1 MIWKHLDH
9 YDADGF
15 PRDNSK
21 FKENWS
27 HIIDS
32 SSPGSGNVRKIISHT
47 LFFILSAPATAA
59 TIRGFKRIFPPASF
73 LLQDLW
79 RMMFLPN
86 IFSIDLFIYTRP
98 SV

>member
-32 SSPGSGNVRKIISHT
+32 SSPGSGKCSKNHFSHIVFH
-47 LFFILSAPATAA
+47 LE
-59 TIRGFKRIFPPASF
+59 
-73 LLQDLW
+73 
-79 RMMFLPN
+79 
-86 IFSIDLFIYTRP
+86 RP
-98 SV
+98 SYSSYNSWLQKDFSACFISTAGPVKDDVSP